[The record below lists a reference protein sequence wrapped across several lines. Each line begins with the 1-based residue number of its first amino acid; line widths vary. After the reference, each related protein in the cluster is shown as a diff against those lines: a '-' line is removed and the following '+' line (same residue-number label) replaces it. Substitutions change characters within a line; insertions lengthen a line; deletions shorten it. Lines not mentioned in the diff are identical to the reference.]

1 LKRKSNGAF
10 RSAAR
15 KSKKR
20 GTAIGR
26 YFNAAETVPR
36 EWFGDVKDKDVLCLA
51 SGGGQQAP
59 ILAAAGAR
67 VTSFDNSAKQLEKDK
82 FVAERDNLEIVLEK
96 GDAADLS
103 RFADASFD
111 LIFHPCSNCFMPIS
125 NRSGA
130 NVFAFCVRAA
140 RCWRD
145 LIIRLFI
152 FSTCAAEENEGVLRV
167 RHSLP
172 YSDAE
177 SLSENELEQANRGE
191 RPARIQSYAR
201 RANRR
206 ANRRRIFD
214 RRFLRR
220 LLDGRSAPAQQIRA
234 DFYRDQRCQIVM
246 PNIAEILRESAEILA
261 RKRRQRA
268 APRSRIFARFRA
280 WKRQNVSRRTFQN
293 TSFPAKKKTLFRGFV
308 RRRAAREPFQY
319 ITGRQE
325 FYGLEFIVTPD
336 VLIPRPETEII
347 VENAL
352 EILSGTANPSFCE
365 VGVGSGCISAAILHE
380 LQTVSGIGLD
390 VSKTALA
397 IAGKNAE
404 KHGVADRLKLIVSDV
419 FNQLNGE
426 KFDLIISN
434 PPYISA
440 AEMTALQREVRDFEP
455 RAALTDDGD
464 GFSIIE
470 KIVADAPRHLKENG
484 FLLMEIG
491 FGQAEKVSAMFDL
504 KFWQAV
510 EILPDLQG
518 IARTVKARIK
528 RQSA

>member
-1 LKRKSNGAF
+1 
-10 RSAAR
+10 
-15 KSKKR
+15 
-20 GTAIGR
+20 
-26 YFNAAETVPR
+26 
-36 EWFGDVKDKDVLCLA
+36 
-51 SGGGQQAP
+51 
-59 ILAAAGAR
+59 
-67 VTSFDNSAKQLEKDK
+67 
-82 FVAERDNLEIVLEK
+82 
-96 GDAADLS
+96 
-103 RFADASFD
+103 
-111 LIFHPCSNCFMPIS
+111 
-125 NRSGA
+125 
-130 NVFAFCVRAA
+130 
-140 RCWRD
+140 
-145 LIIRLFI
+145 
-152 FSTCAAEENEGVLRV
+152 
-167 RHSLP
+167 
-172 YSDAE
+172 
-177 SLSENELEQANRGE
+177 
-191 RPARIQSYAR
+191 
-201 RANRR
+201 
-206 ANRRRIFD
+206 
-214 RRFLRR
+214 
-220 LLDGRSAPAQQIRA
+220 
-234 DFYRDQRCQIVM
+234 M
-246 PNIAEILRESAEILA
+246 PNIAEILRESAEILGENGVNEP
-261 RKRRQRA
+261 RREA
-268 APRSRIFARFRA
+268 ASLLAFALE
-280 WKRQNVSRRTFQN
+280 KDKTFLIAHPEHELSGKEEN
-293 TSFPAKKKTLFRGFV
+293 IFRGFV

-510 EILPDLQG
+510 EILPDLQD